1 MKISRKV
8 IRPISGIT
16 ILLILSIGLFW
27 LSKHPVMRCYLVS
40 WSDLD
45 QITENVYVDPA
56 MPEANREHLVAAV
69 TEAKQRI
76 AALFGD
82 FQGGAVI
89 IAGHTMSIM
98 NEYGGN
104 SYNQVGRSYLTALGT
119 YIVLG
124 PGGTLDMD
132 VIAHEMA
139 HAELAHRLGYRRAN
153 QLPDWF
159 EEGLALQVDER
170 YTEAEWLARTSNGAT
185 APDLDEIGIIRHDD
199 WLGYATAKHE
209 VSRWMGAAGQEGL
222 LKFLQ
227 AVRQGKDFSLSYQA
241 AEQ

>member
-1 MKISRKV
+1 MKISKTV
-8 IRPISGIT
+8 LRPISGIT
-16 ILLILSIGLFW
+16 ILLLLITGLFW

-45 QITENVYVDPA
+45 QIAENVYVDPA
-56 MPEANREHLVAAV
+56 MPEDNRAHLVAAV
-69 TEAKQRI
+69 TEAKQHI

-82 FQGGAVI
+82 LQGDAVI

-98 NEYGGN
+98 NAYGGN
-104 SYNQVGRSYLTALGT
+104 NYNQVGRSYLTALGS

-124 PGGTLDMD
+124 PGGAQDKD
-132 VIAHEMA
+132 VVAHELA
-139 HAELAHRLGYRRAN
+139 HAEVAQRLGYRRAN

-159 EEGLALQVDER
+159 EEGLALQVDDR

-209 VSRWMGAAGQEGL
+209 VSRWMEAAGPEGL

-227 AVRQGKDFSLSYQA
+227 AVRQGEDFFLSYQA

>member
-1 MKISRKV
+1 MEIPRRI
-8 IRPISGIT
+8 IRPILGIT
-16 ILLILSIGLFW
+16 ILLILSIGFFW

-45 QITENVYVDPA
+45 QITENVYVDPE

-82 FQGGAVI
+82 FQGDAVI

-104 SYNQVGRSYLTALGT
+104 DYNQVGRSYLTALGT
-119 YIVLG
+119 FIVLG

-185 APDLDEIGIIRHDD
+185 APGLDEIGTIRHDD

-209 VSRWMGAAGQEGL
+209 VSRWMGVTGQEGL

>member
-27 LSKHPVMRCYLVS
+27 LSKHPVMRCYLVC

-56 MPEANREHLVAAV
+56 MPEANREHLRAAV

-76 AALFGD
+76 AAIFGD
-82 FQGGAVI
+82 FQGDAVI

-104 SYNQVGRSYLTALGT
+104 SYNQVGRTYLTTLGS

-124 PGGTLDMD
+124 PGGAQDTD

-139 HAELAHRLGYRRAN
+139 HAELSHRLGYRRAN

-170 YTEAEWLARTSNGAT
+170 YTEAEWLAKTSNGAA

-209 VSRWMGAAGQEGL
+209 VSRWMGVSGQEGL

-227 AVRQGKDFSLSYQA
+227 AIRQ
-241 AEQ
+241 